1 MKSAVWVIMKKE
13 LARFFGDRR
22 LMLSTVL
29 LPGVMIFVMYQFMGK
44 AIQSQLDQ
52 LTDSSIT
59 LEAVGMPDSV
69 RQIFEGENIK
79 IKEIPQEK
87 IEQTKEKIQNQES
100 ELFVV
105 FSDDFDNEV
114 SKYTVES
121 GEEAPFA
128 QIYYNSASN
137 PSLGAYQLVTG
148 LLDGYEGTLCNK
160 FDVNPGEAE
169 YDLATK
175 EDAAGS
181 MFASMLPMLLLI
193 FLYSGC
199 VAVAPESIA
208 GEKERGTIATLLI
221 TPIRRGDIALG
232 KIGALSVIALLSG
245 VSSTVGTIL
254 SLPEMMRSEGG
265 ASESVST
272 NVYSVS
278 DYLLLTVVILSTVL
292 LLVTMISILSAYAR
306 TIKEAQTLV
315 MPLMLVVML
324 VGISAMFG
332 EDAKTEWQYYLIP
345 MYNSVQCMVGI
356 FSFKV
361 VLARVALTVATNLA
375 VTGVGV
381 WILAKMFHSEEIM
394 FS

>member
-1 MKSAVWVIMKKE
+1 MKSAVWIIMKKE

-29 LPGVMIFVMYQFMGK
+29 LPGVMIFLMYQFMGQ

-52 LTDSSIT
+52 RTDSPMT
-59 LEAVGMPDSV
+59 VEAVGMPDSV
-69 RQIFEGENIK
+69 RQIFEGEDIK
-79 IKEIPQEK
+79 IKEISQEK
-87 IEQTKEKIQNQES
+87 VEQTKEKIQNQEL
-100 ELFVV
+100 ELFVI

-121 GEEAPFA
+121 GEEAPSA

-137 PSLGAYQLVTG
+137 PSLGAYQLVTS

-175 EDAAGS
+175 EDTTGS

-245 VSSTVGTIL
+245 LSSTVGTIL
-254 SLPEMMRSEGG
+254 SLPEMMRSEEG
-265 ASESVST
+265 ASDSVAT
-272 NVYSVS
+272 NVYGVS
-278 DYLLLTVVILSTVL
+278 DYLLLAIIILSTVL
-292 LLVTMISILSAYAR
+292 LLVTMISIISAYAR

-324 VGISAMFG
+324 IGISAMFG
-332 EDAKTEWQYYLIP
+332 EDAKAEWQYYLIP

-361 VLARVALTVATNLA
+361 ILARVALTVATNLA